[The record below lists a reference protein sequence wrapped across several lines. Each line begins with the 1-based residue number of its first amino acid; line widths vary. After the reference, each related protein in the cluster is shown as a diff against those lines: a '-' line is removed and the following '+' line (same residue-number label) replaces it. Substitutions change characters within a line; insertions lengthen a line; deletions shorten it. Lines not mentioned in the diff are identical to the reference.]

1 MTSRADLTDGE
12 WDRLVRAPLL
22 VGAAGSLADPGGPID
37 AVKETNAALRTIA
50 EAARTEDHGPLVRAV
65 AADVAERARRAR
77 NPMGA
82 FRPDRDRPQDSILDE
97 LRAVNALLEQKA
109 TPEEAEAFRDWL
121 RATAQATALA
131 AKEGGFLGFGGERV
145 SDDEQ
150 QMLERLGAVFGQ
162 PG

>member
-1 MTSRADLTDGE
+1 MTRINLRLPEQLKAGVEQAASRE
-12 WDRLVRAPLL
+12 RLSV
-22 VGAAGSLADPGGPID
+22 
-37 AVKETNAALRTIA
+37 NAW
-50 EAARTEDHGPLVRAV
+50 LVRAV